1 MIFHQIFVFF
11 ISSSLPFRYSLF
23 FSVFGPLNLSFCRS
37 FSQTLF
43 PFYLSCKLAF
53 LFSISLFLHPP
64 FSQFLLRSVF
74 ILLPHFVLYF
84 HFSFLHSFFF
94 LLSSFYLSY
103 HQSQS
108 TVSCTFPLYCSSL
121 WLSLVICFIMKTI
134 QLMHMYVHILY
145 IL

>member
-108 TVSCTFPLYCSSL
+108 ILHFSTILFFTMAFPCDLFYNEDYSA
-121 WLSLVICFIMKTI
+121 
-134 QLMHMYVHILY
+134 HAYVHILY
-145 IL
+145 IV